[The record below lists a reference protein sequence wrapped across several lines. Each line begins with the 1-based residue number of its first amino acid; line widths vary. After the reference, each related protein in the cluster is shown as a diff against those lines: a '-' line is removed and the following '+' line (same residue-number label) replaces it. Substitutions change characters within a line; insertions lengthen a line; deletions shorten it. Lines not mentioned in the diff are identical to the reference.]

1 MIASVTAA
9 DVRAPRSP
17 DWPLLVT
24 VLVLGAATVALV
36 VEPNLRFLVVA
47 PGLDLVITTV
57 AAFAATGVTVLAW
70 ARFQVQ
76 GGAASAFQAAA
87 FTVLAAAGLLFLA
100 AVVTGLDG
108 GVGLNLA
115 APTQAPVYIL
125 VGARLLAGGLLLAGA
140 WLERSG
146 RHLRPAAARRI
157 VLLALVMFLA
167 IAAIAMREAT
177 TLPELV
183 PTASLST
190 LAAQPS
196 NAEALSGTTALGG
209 VLQLLAAALFLVA
222 AALYRGLERSGN
234 QLAGVGYLSIGLL
247 IAGFSQLHAALHPGG
262 YTTLVTTGDVL
273 RLVFY
278 LVLLVGVAAEV
289 RDDLRALQAA
299 NAELERMRES
309 DVVRATLEE
318 RGRLA
323 REIHDG
329 LAQDLWYAKLKQAR
343 VAQASE
349 LEDPTR
355 LTANEV
361 LGAIDTALADA
372 RQAVSA
378 LREGSAPGAALVDVV
393 RDSFEDFT
401 DRFGLRGSFDCDHDL
416 PSISPRGQ
424 AEVLRIVQEALNNV
438 RKHADATVVRLRL
451 ERAGAGVRISI
462 TDNGRGFDPGGV
474 PADRFGLRTMRERA
488 EMIGARLTID
498 SQASGGTAVV
508 VEVPGTGAVA

>member
-1 MIASVTAA
+1 MTAA
-9 DVRAPRSP
+9 DARPARSP
-17 DWPLLVT
+17 DWPLIVT
-24 VLVLGAATVALV
+24 LLILGAGTVALV
-36 VEPNLRFLVVA
+36 AQPDLRFLVVA

-57 AAFAATGVTVLAW
+57 ATFAATGVSVLAW
-70 ARFQVQ
+70 TRYQVQ
-76 GGAASAFQAAA
+76 GGSASALQAAA
-87 FTVLAAAGLLFLA
+87 FSVLAVAGLLFLA

-115 APTQAPVYIL
+115 MPTQAPVYIL
-125 VGARLLAGGLLLAGA
+125 VAARLLAGGLLLCGA
-140 WLERSG
+140 WLERAG
-146 RHLRPAAARRI
+146 RPVRPLAARRI
-157 VLLALVMFLA
+157 VLFSIVVFMAV
-167 IAAIAMREAT
+167 AAIAMRAAAQ
-177 TLPELV
+177 LPELV
-183 PTASLST
+183 PARALAT
-190 LAAQPS
+190 LATDPA
-196 NAEALSGTTALGG
+196 NAESASGATTLGG
-209 VLQLLAAALFLVA
+209 ALQLAAAALFLGA
-222 AALYRGLERSGN
+222 AAMYRALERSGR
-234 QLAGVGYLSIGLL
+234 GRPRVGYLSIGLV

-278 LVLLVGVAAEV
+278 LVLLIGVAAEV
-289 RDDLRALQAA
+289 REDLRALQAA

-343 VAQASE
+343 LVRATE
-349 LEDPTR
+349 LEVPTR
-355 LTANEV
+355 ITANEV
-361 LGAIDTALADA
+361 LSAIDTALGDA

-378 LREGSAPGAALVDVV
+378 LREGTTPGAGLQEVV

-401 DRFGLRGSFDCDHDL
+401 DRFGLRGTFECDDDL
-416 PSISPRGQ
+416 PAISARGQ
-424 AEVLRIVQEALNNV
+424 AELLRIVQEALNNV

-451 ERAGAGVRISI
+451 ERAGSGVRVSI
-462 TDNGRGFDPGGV
+462 TDNGRGFDPADV
-474 PADRFGLRTMRERA
+474 PGDRFGLRTMRERA